1 MSEPI
6 VALLYDFDR
15 TLSTQDMQ
23 NYRFIPSLDMSPS
36 EFWGAANDFAQE
48 NKMDGI
54 LAYMYTMIRK
64 AKEKGVVFD
73 RETLVK
79 MGKNIEFFNG
89 VPTWFER
96 INEYGKT
103 KGVAVEHYII
113 SSGLREI
120 LEGCAIRDS
129 FKEIFACEFLYDE
142 QGEPVWPKV
151 SVNYTNKTQ
160 FIYRINKGVLD
171 VSDDKRLNASMP
183 DNDKRVR
190 FSNMIYLGDGLS
202 DVPCMKMVKA
212 YGGKSI
218 AVYDPEIKENEERF
232 AKVADLLMK
241 DRVDFILPADYSSGS
256 ALEDTVRNIISSMA
270 ADDILDAESTR
281 QRESLIKNQGERYGK
296 IQ

>member
-1 MSEPI
+1 MQEPI

-36 EFWGAANDFAQE
+36 EFWGIANNFARD

-54 LAYMYTMIRK
+54 LAYMYTMIVK
-64 AKEKGVVFD
+64 AKEKGVMLGRD
-73 RETLVK
+73 TLVK
-79 MGKNIEFFNG
+79 MGRTIEFFKG
-89 VPTWFER
+89 VPTWFSR
-96 INEYGKT
+96 INSYGKT
-103 KGVAVEHYII
+103 KGVTVEHYVI
-113 SSGLREI
+113 SSGLKEI
-120 LEGCAIRDS
+120 IEGCQIKDC

-142 QGEPVWPKV
+142 TGEPVWPKV

-160 FIYRINKGVLD
+160 FIYRINTGILD
-171 VSDDKRLNASMP
+171 ISEEKKLNDSMP

-218 AVYDPEIKENEERF
+218 AVYDPAIKDNQEKFSR
-232 AKVADLLMK
+232 VADLLLK
-241 DRVDFILPADYSSGS
+241 DRVDFILPADYSAGS
-256 ALEDTVRNIISSMA
+256 HLETTVRNIISSMA
-270 ADDILDAESTR
+270 ADDLLDAESTL
-281 QRESLIKNQGERYGK
+281 QRSMLKPE
-296 IQ
+296 

>member
-1 MSEPI
+1 MPEPI

-15 TLSTQDMQ
+15 TLSTEDMQ
-23 NYRFIPSLDMSPS
+23 NYSFIPSLDLSPQD
-36 EFWGAANDFAQE
+36 FWDSANSFAQD

-64 AKEKGVVFD
+64 AKEKGARFNRD
-73 RETLVK
+73 TLVE
-79 MGKNIEFFNG
+79 MGKNIEFFKG
-89 VPTWFER
+89 VDTWFKR
-96 INEYGKT
+96 INDYGKT
-103 KGVAVEHYII
+103 KGVLVEHYVI

-120 LEGCAIRDS
+120 IEGCAIKDC
-129 FKEIFACEFLYDE
+129 FKEIFACEFLYDG
-142 QGEPVWPKV
+142 GEPVWPKV

-171 VSDDKRLNASMP
+171 ISDDKTLNASMP

-218 AVYDPEIKENEERF
+218 AVYAPEIKENREKFRKF
-232 AKVADLLMK
+232 ADLLLK
-241 DRVDFILPADYSSGS
+241 DRVDFLLPADYRENTP
-256 ALEDTVRNIISSMA
+256 LEDTVKNIISSMA
-270 ADDILDAESTR
+270 AEDLLDTGSTR
-281 QRESLIKNQGERYGK
+281 QRDEISKVYG
-296 IQ
+296 

>member
-23 NYRFIPSLDMSPS
+23 NYRFIPSLDMDPS
-36 EFWGAANDFAQE
+36 EFWGIANDFAQE

-54 LAYMYTMIRK
+54 LAYMYTMISK

-79 MGKNIEFFNG
+79 MGKNIEFFKG
-89 VPTWFER
+89 VPTWFQR
-96 INEYGKT
+96 INNFGKT
-103 KGVAVEHYII
+103 KGVIVEHYII
-113 SSGLREI
+113 SSGLKEI
-120 LEGCAIRDS
+120 LEGCAIRDC

-142 QGEPVWPKV
+142 QGNPVWPKV

-160 FIYRINKGVLD
+160 VIYRISKGVLD
-171 VSDDKRLNASMP
+171 ISDDKRLNASMP
-183 DNDKRVR
+183 DNDKRVK
-190 FSNMIYLGDGLS
+190 FNNMIYLGDGLS

-218 AVYDPEIKENEERF
+218 AVYDPAIRDNKEKF

-256 ALEDTVRNIISSMA
+256 ALETTVRNIISSMA
-270 ADDILDAESTR
+270 ADDILDSESTR
-281 QRESLIKNQGERYGK
+281 QRELLEND
-296 IQ
+296 